1 MRKLLTLLLAS
12 LTLLFT
18 NVVTSTNG
26 YAKSKPQLS
35 DYTYRV
41 VNSVQRLI
49 ALKKY
54 SDAHE
59 KLQSALGSASRKF
72 DKAVLMQQIG
82 YLYSMQDNYP
92 KAIEYFAGAIKTG
105 GLPVEVAQ
113 QVRYALGQLYLAQEQ
128 YKSSIATLKQW
139 FEVSKTTKDKP
150 QARAYVMLASAY
162 VQLEDYRHV
171 IAPMKQ
177 AIKLSKSPS
186 ENWYLLLMAAYHE
199 LGQYQ
204 NMVGVLKTL
213 TTKYP
218 NKKRYWTQLSGAYM
232 ELNQEKKALAALE
245 MPYTLGL
252 MNDEKEILRLANFEA
267 FMSIPYR
274 AATILDTAMQQGK
287 VERTAKHVKLLGG
300 FYHQAQE
307 LDKAIDAYKDAY
319 HMAPTWDAQQ
329 RIAKLMLQNKDY
341 QQVVTF
347 AAAPSPDANA
357 DNKAELKYLTGM
369 AYFELDKTAQA
380 LDAMKQAA
388 HSKEVKP
395 MAQAWIAYLQG

>member
-1 MRKLLTLLLAS
+1 MRKILTVLLAS
-12 LTLLFT
+12 LTLLLT
-18 NVVTSTNG
+18 NMVTSTAV

-59 KLQSALGSASRKF
+59 KLQHALEGASRKF

-92 KAIEYFAGAIKTG
+92 KAIEYFAKAIKSQ

-128 YKSSIATLKQW
+128 YKESIATLQQW
-139 FEVSKTTKDKP
+139 FAVSKTTEEKP
-150 QARAYVMLASAY
+150 QSSAYVLLASAY
-162 VQLEDYRHV
+162 AQVEDYRHV
-171 IAPMKQ
+171 VAPMKQ
-177 AIKLSKSPS
+177 AIKLSDSPS

-204 NMVGVLKTL
+204 NMVGVLKSL
-213 TTKYP
+213 TTQYP
-218 NKKRYWTQLSGAYM
+218 TKKRYWTQLSGAYM
-232 ELNQEKKALAALE
+232 ELEQEKKALAALE
-245 MPYTLGL
+245 MPYNLGL
-252 MNDEKEILRLANFEA
+252 MTDEKEILRLSNFEA

-274 AATILDTAMQQGK
+274 AATILETAMQQGN
-287 VERTAKHVKLLGG
+287 VERSAKHVEQLGS

-307 LDKAIDAYKDAY
+307 LDKAIESYQDAYQ
-319 HMAPTWDAQQ
+319 MAPTWDAQQ
-329 RIAKLMLQNKDY
+329 RITKLMLQNKDY
-341 QQVVTF
+341 QGVLAF
-347 AAAPSPDANA
+347 AQTPSPDANA

-369 AYFELDKTAQA
+369 AYFELHKTSKA
-380 LDAMKQAA
+380 LEAMKKAVQ
-388 HSKEVKP
+388 SKEVKP
-395 MAQAWIAYLQG
+395 MAQAWISYLQG